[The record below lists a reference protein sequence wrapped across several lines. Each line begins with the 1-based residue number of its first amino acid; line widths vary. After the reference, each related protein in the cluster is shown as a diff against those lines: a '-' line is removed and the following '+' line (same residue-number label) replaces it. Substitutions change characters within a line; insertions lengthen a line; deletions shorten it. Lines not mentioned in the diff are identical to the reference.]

1 MSQITEHVGIR
12 STVTG
17 DLKAVSAR
25 LSAENAEQVVAIAV
39 DHASGET
46 LAALGEALEAAARF
60 MTETMLNPQQA
71 TVEQLVSLLLPKA
84 PIRPGALKEAQM
96 LAMAKKAILESGDWL
111 SARDIATLA
120 GLTSENP
127 SSRPSRWKR
136 EGRIFAIRHNG
147 YDYFPIY
154 ALSKDSGFRPLPA
167 MAEVLKVFAGQK
179 DGWGLAYWF
188 ASVNSFLSG
197 NRPQDLL
204 ITDSDRVV
212 AAAADEV
219 AGIVHG

>member
-25 LSAENAEQVVAIAV
+25 LSAENAEQVVAITV

-71 TVEQLVSLLLPKA
+71 TVEQLVSLLLPKV

-147 YDYFPIY
+147 NDYFPIY

-167 MAEVLKVFAGQK
+167 VAEVLKVFAGQK
-179 DGWGLAYWF
+179 DDWGLAYWF
-188 ASVNSFLSG
+188 ASVNSFLAG

>member
-17 DLKAVSAR
+17 DLKAVSAQ
-25 LSAENAEQVVAIAV
+25 LSAENAEQVVAITV

-46 LAALGEALEAAARF
+46 LATLGEALEAAARF

-71 TVEQLVSLLLPKA
+71 TVEQLVSLLLPKV

-127 SSRPSRWKR
+127 SSRPNRWKR

-154 ALSKDSGFRPLPA
+154 ALSKASGFRPLPA
-167 MAEVLKVFAGQK
+167 MAEVLKVFAGLK

-204 ITDSDRVV
+204 ITDADRVV